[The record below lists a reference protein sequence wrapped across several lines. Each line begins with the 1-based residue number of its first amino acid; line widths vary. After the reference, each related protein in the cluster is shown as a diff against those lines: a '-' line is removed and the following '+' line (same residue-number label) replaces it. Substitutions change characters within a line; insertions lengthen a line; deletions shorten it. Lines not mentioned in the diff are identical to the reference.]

1 MMSPVCCLLYPASC
15 HYALLPVSA
24 VCVYVCVCVQ
34 CALCLS
40 LSLWVGH
47 IKYARYCTLI
57 YVCAAMLS
65 HLFTQAFGDNY
76 PRPPPH
82 LLLSLSVALPLN
94 APAPGQPCTSIDN
107 NSQAQKTAYF
117 QYDVVSITV
126 ILPYMPLSYPLPL
139 SSPFQHAK

>member
-1 MMSPVCCLLYPASC
+1 MMMSPVYCLLYPAS
-15 HYALLPVSA
+15 ALLPV
-24 VCVYVCVCVQ
+24 CVCECVHS
-34 CALCLS
+34 ALCLS

-57 YVCAAMLS
+57 YACAAMLS

-76 PRPPPH
+76 ARPSAAP
-82 LLLSLSVALPLN
+82 SLCRSSTHCSCPWATL
-94 APAPGQPCTSIDN
+94 QPCTSIDN

-126 ILPYMPLSYPLPL
+126 ILPYPPQILTPSRLP
-139 SSPFQHAK
+139 SKRT